1 MDLDLSYYLGI
12 TRGGA
17 VAVVISTVVLYF
29 AFGGL
34 LRLWGQRLYSSPR
47 SVDLAVA
54 TVLGAIVGRS
64 TIGHIPTLAGGL
76 IALGTLAAL
85 ELFFRFLRRLPIPK
99 LRRPQTPSAR
109 GVVLAVGGKVRADT
123 MRTYGLTMPVLWSA
137 LRQAGVSHPS
147 QVALAVLE
155 PRGRISVLRTGQPIH
170 PSALTGVRGAHT
182 VLEQLR
188 EAGELRTAPLSADE
202 HGGPSGGSGRVPTPE
217 APDSGE
223 AQGTS

>member
-17 VAVVISTVVLYF
+17 VAVVVSTVTLYF

-54 TVLGAIVGRS
+54 TVLGAVVGRA
-64 TIGHIPTLAGGL
+64 TLGHIPTLAGGL

-85 ELFFRFLRRLPIPK
+85 ELLFRVVRRLPVPK
-99 LRRPQTPSAR
+99 LNRRRPTRPTAR
-109 GVVLAVGGKVRADT
+109 AVVLAVAGKVRTDT
-123 MRTYGLTMPVLWSA
+123 MRTYGLSMPVLWSA

-147 QVALAVLE
+147 QVAVAVLE

-170 PSALTGVRGAHT
+170 PGALTGVRGAHA

-188 EAGELRTAPLSADE
+188 EAGDLHTAPLAAE
-202 HGGPSGGSGRVPTPE
+202 EQAGPSGGSGEVPVHD
-217 APDSGE
+217 AGQ
-223 AQGTS
+223 AQSTS

>member
-17 VAVVISTVVLYF
+17 VAVVVSTLTLYF

-54 TVLGAIVGRS
+54 TVLGAIVGRA
-64 TIGHIPTLAGGL
+64 TIGHMPTLAGGL
-76 IALGTLAAL
+76 IALGTLATL
-85 ELFFRFLRRLPIPK
+85 ELFFRMMRRLPLPR
-99 LRRPQTPSAR
+99 LHRPASPSAR
-109 GVVLAVGGKVRADT
+109 GVVLAVAGKVRADT
-123 MRTYGLTMPVLWSA
+123 VRGYGLTMPVLWSA

-147 QVALAVLE
+147 QVAVAILE

-188 EAGELRTAPLSADE
+188 EAGQLHTAPLGADE
-202 HGGPSGGSGRVPTPE
+202 HGGPSGGSAPVATPDGE
-217 APDSGE
+217 GGE
-223 AQGTS
+223 AGQHDG